1 MRKAALSKREMEV
14 VQGVWDGLTAKEI
27 GQRLGISDKTVKQH
41 RFNIHQKWGVTNV
54 AQLIRRALQEGLVS
68 L

>member
-14 VQGVWDGLTAKEI
+14 VQGVWDGLTAREI
-27 GQRLGISDKTVKQH
+27 GDRLCISDKTVEQH
-41 RFNIHQKWGVTNV
+41 RFHVNRKWGVKNPV
-54 AQLIRRALQEGLVS
+54 QLVRRALQEGLVS

>member
-41 RFNIHQKWGVTNV
+41 QFNIHQKWGVTNV
-54 AQLIRRALQEGLVS
+54 AQLLRKAIESGMVKV
-68 L
+68 